1 MAKEITQEMLAK
13 LTTNMWVFR
22 TLVAGVKLNIFE
34 YVKEKST
41 AKEVAEK
48 LNINIDPAERLL
60 NALVA
65 MELIEKKDNC
75 YINLPISNKF
85 LIKDIPT
92 YYGDF
97 ILMFEESDNNWR
109 QLDQLIITNKPVIK
123 NHDERLAKPF
133 FTRAMHNNAQAP
145 ANKLSEIFDFSKKKH
160 LLDIGAG
167 AGTFSIV
174 LTNKYPNLKAT
185 TIEQKEVCK
194 VIDEY
199 IEKEGDS
206 NKIKV
211 IGGDF
216 FKLDFPKHDVAL
228 FGQIFHSNSIEQNKI
243 LLKKVYDNLEDNG
256 SVIITEFLMN
266 EDKTGPIFPALF
278 ALNMLHQTEKGNAY
292 TFYQIESWLK
302 EIGFKN
308 IEMQHLIGPHSAIFA
323 EK

>member
-1 MAKEITQEMLAK
+1 MTKEITQEPLAK
-13 LTTNMWVFR
+13 LTTSMWEFR
-22 TLVAGVKLNIFE
+22 TLVASIKLNIFE
-34 YVKEKST
+34 CIKEKST
-41 AKEVAEK
+41 AREVTEK
-48 LNINIDPAERLL
+48 LNINVDPAERLL

-65 MELIEKKDNC
+65 MELLEKIDDC

-85 LIKDIPT
+85 LIKDIPA

-97 ILMFEESDNNWR
+97 ILMFEESDNNWK
-109 QLDQLIITNKPVIK
+109 QLDQSIITNKPVIK

-145 ANKLSEIFDFSKKKH
+145 ANKLSEIFDFSNKKH

-185 TIEQKEVCK
+185 AIEQKEVCK
-194 VIDEY
+194 IVDEY

-206 NKIKV
+206 NKIEV

-243 LLKKVYDNLEDNG
+243 LLKKVYDNLKDSG
-256 SVIITEFLMN
+256 SRSEERRV
-266 EDKTGPIFPALF
+266 G
-278 ALNMLHQTEKGNAY
+278 
-292 TFYQIESWLK
+292 K
-302 EIGFKN
+302 ECRSRWSPY
-308 IEMQHLIGPHSAIFA
+308 H
-323 EK
+323 